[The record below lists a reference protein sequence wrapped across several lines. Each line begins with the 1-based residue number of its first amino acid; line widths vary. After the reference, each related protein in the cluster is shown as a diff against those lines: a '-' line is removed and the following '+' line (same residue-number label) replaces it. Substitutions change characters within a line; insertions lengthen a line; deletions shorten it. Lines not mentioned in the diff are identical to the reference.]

1 MRLKNKVAIITG
13 SANGMG
19 KAEAERFSKEGAK
32 VVIADIDEDLMVKVE
47 SEITKNGGV
56 ATSMKL
62 DITKETDWNQ
72 AVRKTIEIYGK
83 IDILVN
89 NAGVGLIDMNQ
100 MSTDAWDTYMDINA
114 KGGFLGMKYVIPEMI
129 KNGGGSIVNIGSIAS
144 IVAHPIIHIGY
155 NASKGAIRIA
165 SKAVAVKY
173 AKDNIRVNAVHPGL
187 MPPMTTSKPK
197 TTDSNLVKGYEKMLA
212 DTPMGR
218 RGRVEEVANAVLF
231 LASDEASFIT
241 GADLFVDG
249 GFTAL

>member
-19 KAEAERFSKEGAK
+19 KAEAERFAKEGAK
-32 VVIADIDEDLMVKVE
+32 VVIADIAEDLMLKAE
-47 SEITKNGGV
+47 SEIIENGGD
-56 ATSMKL
+56 ATAMNL
-62 DITKETDWNQ
+62 DITKETDWDR
-72 AVRKTIEIYGK
+72 VISKTIETYGK

-89 NAGVGLIDMNQ
+89 NAGIPLFDINPMG
-100 MSTDAWDTYMDINA
+100 TDSWDTVMNVNA
-114 KGGFLGMKYVIPEMI
+114 KGTFLGMKYVIPEMI

>member
-19 KAEAERFSKEGAK
+19 KAEAERFAKEGAK
-32 VVIADIDEDLMVKVE
+32 VVIGDIAEDLMVKVE
-47 SEITKNGGV
+47 SEITENGGN
-56 ATSMKL
+56 ATSVKL
-62 DITKETDWNQ
+62 DVTEESDWNQ
-72 AVRKTIEIYGK
+72 AISKTIEIYGK

-100 MSTDAWDTYMDINA
+100 MSVDAWDKYMDINA
-114 KGGFLGMKYVIPEMI
+114 KGAFLGMKYVIPEMM
-129 KNGGGSIVNIGSIAS
+129 KNEGGSIVNIVSMS
-144 IVAHPIIHIGY
+144 SFVVHPVIHIGY
-155 NASKGAIRIA
+155 NASKGASRIA

-173 AKDNIRVNAVHPGL
+173 AKDNIRVNAIHPGV
-187 MPPMTTSKPK
+187 MPPMSTSKQAIDP
-197 TTDSNLVKGYEKMLA
+197 NLIKGYAKMIE

-218 RGRVEEVANAVLF
+218 RGKVEEVANAALF

-241 GADLFVDG
+241 GADLVVDG

>member
-1 MRLKNKVAIITG
+1 MRLKNKVAIVTG

-19 KAEAERFSKEGAK
+19 KAEAERFAKEGAK
-32 VVIADIDEDLMVKVE
+32 VVIADIAEDLMFKVE
-47 SEITKNGGV
+47 SEIIKSGGE
-56 ATSMKL
+56 ATAIKL
-62 DITKETDWNQ
+62 DITKETDWK
-72 AVRKTIEIYGK
+72 RTISKTIEIYGQ

-89 NAGVGLIDMNQ
+89 NAGIPLFDMNP
-100 MSTDAWDTYMDINA
+100 MGTDSWDKVMNVNA
-114 KGGFLGMKYVIPEMI
+114 KGTFLGMKYVIPEMI

-187 MPPMTTSKPK
+187 MPPMTTSNPK
-197 TTDSNLVKGYEKMLA
+197 TTDPNLVKGYEKMLE